1 MRKKGTGLLSESE
14 LAAWLRVSQ
23 RSVRRFVDAGELT
36 RVRVGHAPAYIWDDV
51 LKFAGVR
58 AREAT
63 KAQAAPLLTTD
74 EVSVICRG
82 FSPGSI
88 KRLAKSG
95 DIPCVK
101 IGRSL
106 RFLTAEIEDW
116 IDSKRGVP
124 TTNVPEISD
133 LANAEQNAP

>member
-88 KRLAKSG
+88 KQLAKSG
-95 DIPCVK
+95 DIPSVK

-116 IDSKRGVP
+116 IELEEGRPNDECPG
-124 TTNVPEISD
+124 N
-133 LANAEQNAP
+133 Q